1 MKKYY
6 KISGLTVEMDSF
18 GYTVT
23 QAEPY
28 LTEAVEKAD
37 IVIRS
42 NWEKVKEKQPHLSD
56 EDCEYMSTGASF
68 YYQLLGFDGML
79 LHSSAVVLGGEAYL
93 FSAPCGTGKSTH
105 TALWRKVF
113 GEDRAVILNDDK
125 PALRLED
132 GVWYAYGTPWS
143 GKTDQ
148 NLNIKVPLKG
158 ICILTRSE
166 ENHIEPFGG
175 KDAIFALLEQT
186 ARPQGAEG
194 RIKMLTLLDKLLTQV
209 PVWKMGCN
217 MEADA
222 PRVSYEAM
230 SKGEIKDR
238 QVTE

>member
-28 LTEAVEKAD
+28 LTEKSENPD
-37 IVIRS
+37 IKIVTDWKS
-42 NWEKVKEKQPHLSD
+42 LMEQQPHLSD
-56 EDCEYMSTGASF
+56 EDCEYLATGACF
-68 YYQLLGFDGML
+68 YYHLLGFDGML
-79 LHSSAVVLGGEAYL
+79 VHSSAVVMDGEAYL

-113 GEDRAVILNDDK
+113 GDDRAKILNDDK

-148 NLNIKVPLKG
+148 NINIKVPLKG
-158 ICILTRSE
+158 ICFIHQSK
-166 ENHIEPFGG
+166 ENHIEPFTG
-175 KDAIFALLEQT
+175 KDAVFALFGQT
-186 ARPQGAEG
+186 ARPAGANA
-194 RIKMLTLLDKLLTQV
+194 RIRVLELMDKLFEKV

-217 MEADA
+217 MEDDA

-230 SKGEIKDR
+230 RKGVVKK
-238 QVTE
+238 

>member
-79 LHSSAVVLGGEAYL
+79 LHSSAVVMGGEAYL

-125 PALRLED
+125 PAIRYVD
-132 GVWYAYGTPWS
+132 GSLYAYGTPFS
-143 GKTDQ
+143 GKHDISSNTRA
-148 NLNIKVPLKG
+148 KVKG
-158 ICILTRSE
+158 ICFIERAK
-166 ENHIEPFGG
+166 ENRIEKIAPS
-175 KDAIFALLEQT
+175 KSIPLMLEQT
-186 ARPQGAEG
+186 LRSSDIGY
-194 RIKMLTLLDKLLTQV
+194 MDKLLFV
-209 PVWKMGCN
+209 MDKLLNNVNVYKLYCN
-217 MEADA
+217 MDISAA
-222 PRVSYEAM
+222 RLSYETM
-230 SKGEIKDR
+230 SNAE
-238 QVTE
+238 EPNA

>member
-28 LTEAVEKAD
+28 LTEAFEKAY

-79 LHSSAVVLGGEAYL
+79 LHSSAVVMGGEAYL

-166 ENHIEPFGG
+166 ENHIEPFGMVG
-175 KDAIFALLEQT
+175 VT
-186 ARPQGAEG
+186 
-194 RIKMLTLLDKLLTQV
+194 
-209 PVWKMGCN
+209 
-217 MEADA
+217 
-222 PRVSYEAM
+222 M
-230 SKGEIKDR
+230 S
-238 QVTE
+238 